1 VVELDGVV
9 SFDVT
14 GEGIERVGGVGFL
27 MNGVLGFSG

>member
-14 GEGIERVGGVGFL
+14 GDGIERVGGVDFL
-27 MNGVLGFSG
+27 MNGVLEFSG